1 MYRLAYVYQFVMIAS
16 IGAVFVFLSD
26 IRELYGLPEW
36 GIGLIASMGFLV
48 VLPVTFLMSPL
59 ADKGLSGPLIVGSMA
74 FAVGGN
80 LLFGFGNTLWHF
92 VASRALLGV
101 AIGIGGIAIRKS
113 IIGRDIEGSGKK
125 LGALLSVSVAGFI
138 LGPPLGSQ
146 LERFGF
152 ATVFIVFAVASV
164 LVGLPLINWAW
175 KAPVSTSHMT
185 LSSVVS
191 LLKKPRLRAAVLGY
205 TVLFGAVGVFDSV
218 VDIYLEDLGAT
229 NTRVGIVLLIIGA
242 PLVFVPAPA
251 GAFVERSN
259 VARIFVLG
267 MSGAAFS
274 VAGYGLFPSLITFT
288 IAGLLHSTI
297 EGFTFTSCQVLT
309 VRETGASESAA
320 GQALLESF
328 GAVSA
333 GAAAFMGPVVYEAV
347 GPRVLYL
354 GYGAIILT
362 GAMAVKYL
370 LDQADNSYELAPADP
385 VVA

>member
-1 MYRLAYVYQFVMIAS
+1 MYRLAYMYQFLMIAS

-26 IRELYGLPEW
+26 IRDLYSLPDW

-48 VLPVTFLMSPL
+48 VLPVTFLISPL
-59 ADKGLSGPLIVGSMA
+59 ADKGMSGPLIVGSILFLVA
-74 FAVGGN
+74 GN
-80 LLFGFGNTLWHF
+80 LTFGYGTTLWHF
-92 VASRALLGV
+92 VLSRAMLGV
-101 AIGIGGIAIRKS
+101 AIGIGGIAVRKA

-125 LGALLSVSVAGFI
+125 LGALLSASVAGFI
-138 LGPPLGSQ
+138 LGPPLAAQ

-152 ATVFIVFAVASV
+152 ATVFIVFSVAS
-164 LVGLPLINWAW
+164 LIVGLPLIGWTW
-175 KAPVSTSHMT
+175 KAPVSTSQMT
-185 LSSVVS
+185 VASVVA

-218 VDIYLEDLGAT
+218 VDIYLEDLGAS
-229 NTRVGIVLLIIGA
+229 NTRVGILLLIIGT
-242 PLVFVPAPA
+242 PLVLVPAPA

-259 VARIFVLG
+259 VAKIFVLG
-267 MSGAAFS
+267 MGAAAFS
-274 VAGYGLFPSLITFT
+274 VAGYGIFPSLITFT
-288 IAGLLHSTI
+288 LAGLVHSTV

-333 GAAAFMGPVVYEAV
+333 GLAAFFGPIVYEAV

-354 GYGAIILT
+354 GFGSMIL
-362 GAMAVKYL
+362 AVAFVVKYL
-370 LDQADNSYELAPADP
+370 LDKADHTYELAPAEP
-385 VVA
+385 VVI